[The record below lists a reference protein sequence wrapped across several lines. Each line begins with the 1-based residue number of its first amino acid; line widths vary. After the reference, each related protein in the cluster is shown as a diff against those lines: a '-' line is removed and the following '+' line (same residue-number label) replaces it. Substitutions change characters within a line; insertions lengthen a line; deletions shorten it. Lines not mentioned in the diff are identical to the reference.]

1 MAEIRTKDDFL
12 RALREHPE
20 WKEAVRMEILGQEL
34 LSLPNLVKENS
45 EQISRLNIVIEHLT
59 DRVDRLA
66 KIAVQHDHRLQQVEN
81 RLERVEDRLQRVE
94 DRVGYLQGDFTED
107 KYRKSLASRA
117 SKIEGRI
124 KITNILSP
132 SEVDDL
138 IYEASVDG
146 IISENEADQL
156 SRADSIALAT
166 VRSTGEEITLVTE
179 ISQRIHID
187 DVIRAQERAA
197 IAARVIS
204 NRRAIPVV
212 MGPEGEV
219 IRDKSFPGVWLIEN
233 YSTRELI
240 G

>member
-138 IYEASVDG
+138 IYEASVAG

>member
-20 WKEAVRMEILGQEL
+20 WKEAVLMEILGQEL

-138 IYEASVDG
+138 IYEASVAG

>member
-1 MAEIRTKDDFL
+1 M
-12 RALREHPE
+12 
-20 WKEAVRMEILGQEL
+20 
-34 LSLPNLVKENS
+34 
-45 EQISRLNIVIEHLT
+45 
-59 DRVDRLA
+59 
-66 KIAVQHDHRLQQVEN
+66 QHDHRLQQVEN
-81 RLERVEDRLQRVE
+81 RLERVEDRLQRVEDRLERVEDRLQRVE

-138 IYEASVDG
+138 IYEASVAG